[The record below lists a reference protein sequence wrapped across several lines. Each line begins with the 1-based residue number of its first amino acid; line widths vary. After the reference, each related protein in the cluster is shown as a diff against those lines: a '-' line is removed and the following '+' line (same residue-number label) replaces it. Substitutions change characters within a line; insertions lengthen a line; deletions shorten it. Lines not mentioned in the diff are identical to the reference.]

1 MIKTMN
7 KTLKQSESIQKSA
20 IQYEKKEKPIPSR
33 PLTSEIHLKMKPCW
47 ERFEEDKWNKE
58 NFKMSQSTKRTQV
71 LEVKKKTKFLNLIGL
86 TMEKFSILDKN
97 Y

>member
-1 MIKTMN
+1 MIKSMN

-47 ERFEEDKWNKE
+47 ERFEEDKWNKICKSKTNKE
-58 NFKMSQSTKRTQV
+58 P
-71 LEVKKKTKFLNLIGL
+71 KK
-86 TMEKFSILDKN
+86 EPSID
-97 Y
+97 

>member
-1 MIKTMN
+1 
-7 KTLKQSESIQKSA
+7 
-20 IQYEKKEKPIPSR
+20 
-33 PLTSEIHLKMKPCW
+33 MKPCW

-58 NFKMSQSTKRTQV
+58 NFKMSQSTKRNQV

-86 TMEKFSILDKN
+86 TMEKFSILDRN